1 MLIGEIPKQ
10 IWTEQLF
17 FSSKRREILM
27 NWGKIWYFIVPI
39 SNLIPGICGQ
49 IDGLKLISIF
59 RRTTERITELRDL
72 FDELDDL
79 IRKVKR
85 HQAHMGV
92 SSDEKTKKMLRTS
105 IKNVVRNISYLSNS
119 VSLKN
124 NTNKGP
130 IQFSD
135 NLLAISCMQL
145 IPCKEV
151 DLRSWLEPELW
162 KSFESKKS
170 SNLSY
175 TEQRVL

>member
-1 MLIGEIPKQ
+1 MSAETLAAKPAL
-10 IWTEQLF
+10 WTN
-17 FSSKRREILM
+17 RRTQSHF
-27 NWGKIWYFIVPI
+27 Y
-39 SNLIPGICGQ
+39 
-49 IDGLKLISIF
+49 F

-135 NLLAISCMQL
+135 NQIASCMHPM
-145 IPCKEV
+145 PCK
-151 DLRSWLEPELW
+151 
-162 KSFESKKS
+162 
-170 SNLSY
+170 
-175 TEQRVL
+175 

>member
-1 MLIGEIPKQ
+1 MESLHTTGDP
-10 IWTEQLF
+10 
-17 FSSKRREILM
+17 SC
-27 NWGKIWYFIVPI
+27 GK
-39 SNLIPGICGQ
+39 

-130 IQFSD
+130 IQVSD
-135 NLLAISCMQL
+135 NQLANRMHPM
-145 IPCKEV
+145 PCKQV
-151 DLRSWLEPELW
+151 DLNQNCEKVLNP
-162 KSFESKKS
+162 KS
-170 SNLSY
+170 L
-175 TEQRVL
+175 QI